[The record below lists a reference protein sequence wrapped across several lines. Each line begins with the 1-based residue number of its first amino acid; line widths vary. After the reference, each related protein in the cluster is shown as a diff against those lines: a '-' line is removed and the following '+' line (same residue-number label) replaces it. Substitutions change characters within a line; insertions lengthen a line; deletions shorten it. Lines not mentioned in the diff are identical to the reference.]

1 MGASLP
7 FMATD
12 SKTEHLDAHR
22 LHAIAVERTQGP
34 SNLFD
39 MLSGWV
45 DPDTLQA
52 VAILQFRW
60 LKKQVGGDAI
70 IRVLL
75 ADPDKADQAV
85 EEIFGFVYADAFL
98 MGAQF
103 QAAGGHRD

>member
-1 MGASLP
+1 MTSTIDHP
-7 FMATD
+7 
-12 SKTEHLDAHR
+12 DAHR

-39 MLSGWV
+39 MMSGWI
-45 DPDTLQA
+45 DLDTLQA

-60 LKKQVGGDAI
+60 LKKQLGGDEI

-103 QAAGGHRD
+103 QAAGGHQEVPDGS